1 VGFQFPTIANF
12 FNRKKRV
19 NNLSDIYSSDS
30 FRIIIERERV
40 RAERTGHIFSLVIFS
55 SNHRKGNDAA
65 LLERLGTFLAQKVR
79 ISDEVGWYEEEYSIG
94 ALLPGTSAE
103 GAWQFIDII
112 RKKIGEEG
120 SRLVCTVYTYPK
132 LLNDSYSFIKEAA
145 DECDRRSN
153 HMSSVNLTEKSS
165 PMIPNNGKSSE
176 PIEVLVARP
185 ITLGKRM
192 FDFFMALLLLIL
204 LSPLF
209 LMIAIFIKIV
219 SPGPVFY
226 RQKRLGYLGRPLT
239 MWKFRTMQVNNN
251 EEIHKKHIANVIE
264 SDKPVAKLDDQNDD
278 RIIPFGKLLRFSCL
292 DELPQLVNV
301 LRGDMSLIG
310 PRPLLLYEA
319 DKLLEWQTRRY
330 DVLPGM
336 SGLWQ
341 VNGKNHTT
349 FKQQICY
356 DIQYSRKVSPGLDAK
371 ILLLTVPTILR
382 MVFNLIPNNA
392 AIENKPPTYVP
403 SRKDLS
409 LRG

>member
-1 VGFQFPTIANF
+1 
-12 FNRKKRV
+12 
-19 NNLSDIYSSDS
+19 
-30 FRIIIERERV
+30 
-40 RAERTGHIFSLVIFS
+40 
-55 SNHRKGNDAA
+55 
-65 LLERLGTFLAQKVR
+65 
-79 ISDEVGWYEEEYSIG
+79 
-94 ALLPGTSAE
+94 
-103 GAWQFIDII
+103 
-112 RKKIGEEG
+112 
-120 SRLVCTVYTYPK
+120 
-132 LLNDSYSFIKEAA
+132 
-145 DECDRRSN
+145 
-153 HMSSVNLTEKSS
+153 
-165 PMIPNNGKSSE
+165 
-176 PIEVLVARP
+176 
-185 ITLGKRM
+185 
-192 FDFFMALLLLIL
+192 MALLLLIL